1 MSNDSSE
8 LLLKTDEVLQKIM
21 LPIHESFHESINDDF
36 KKVLMTN
43 LLAIK
48 GRHKLL
54 QNELTALTAL
64 ETPTE
69 IPFETPPGCKAI
81 FEKQLASNL
90 FDHCNDSVKKIY
102 TYLNHYK
109 GATKESLKAVKAIE
123 RLREQLSDYL

>member
-1 MSNDSSE
+1 
-8 LLLKTDEVLQKIM
+8 
-21 LPIHESFHESINDDF
+21 
-36 KKVLMTN
+36 MTN

-48 GRHKLL
+48 GRHKSL

-81 FEKQLASNL
+81 FEKQLASNI
-90 FDHCNDSVKKIY
+90 FNHCNDSVKKIY

-109 GATKESLKAVKAIE
+109 GATKESLKAVKEAVKAIE
-123 RLREQLSDYL
+123 RLREQLADYL